1 MLYSLQQVKLR
12 DSKTKLSNLALLAI
26 VLYLYSYA
34 THKYPFHGNRQESH
48 TMRQRHNRL
57 TVVKELI
64 KSNRI
69 DNQDT
74 LLEMLK
80 GEGYTVTQATLS
92 RDLKM
97 LKVGKISDGWSGYY
111 YALPD
116 NDLISESE
124 KSYIQDV
131 RRGILSIEFS
141 GNFGVIKTRP
151 GHANSVGIALDV
163 LALPEIL
170 GTLAGDDTIFVILR
184 EGMNKED
191 LQDSFKTRIP
201 EIEE

>member
-1 MLYSLQQVKLR
+1 
-12 DSKTKLSNLALLAI
+12 
-26 VLYLYSYA
+26 
-34 THKYPFHGNRQESH
+34 
-48 TMRQRHNRL
+48 MRERHNRL
-57 TVVKELI
+57 AVVKELI
-64 KSNRI
+64 KNNRI

-80 GEGYTVTQATLS
+80 TEGYTVTQATLS

-111 YALPD
+111 YSLPE

-151 GHANSVGIALDV
+151 GQANSVGIALDV
-163 LALPEIL
+163 LAIPEIL

-184 EGMNKED
+184 EGMSKED
-191 LQDSFKTRIP
+191 LQESFKTRIP
-201 EIEE
+201 DIEE

>member
-1 MLYSLQQVKLR
+1 MRERHTRLNLVK
-12 DSKTKLSNLALLAI
+12 D
-26 VLYLYSYA
+26 
-34 THKYPFHGNRQESH
+34 
-48 TMRQRHNRL
+48 
-57 TVVKELI
+57 LI
-64 KSNRI
+64 KNNRI

-74 LLEMLK
+74 LLDMLK
-80 GEGYTVTQATLS
+80 KEGYSVTQATLS

-111 YALPD
+111 YALPE

-141 GNFGVIKTRP
+141 GNFGVIKTRS
-151 GHANSVGIALDV
+151 GHANSVAIALDV
-163 LALPEIL
+163 LAIPEIL

-184 EGMNKED
+184 EGMTKED
-191 LQDSFKTRIP
+191 LQESFKNRIP
-201 EIEE
+201 DIQE

>member
-1 MLYSLQQVKLR
+1 MRERHTRL
-12 DSKTKLSNLALLAI
+12 NL
-26 VLYLYSYA
+26 
-34 THKYPFHGNRQESH
+34 
-48 TMRQRHNRL
+48 
-57 TVVKELI
+57 VKELI
-64 KSNRI
+64 KNNRI
-69 DNQDT
+69 DNQDS

-80 GEGYTVTQATLS
+80 KEGYSVTQATLS

-111 YALPD
+111 YALPE

-141 GNFGVIKTRP
+141 GNFGVIKTRS
-151 GHANSVGIALDV
+151 GHANSVAIALDV
-163 LALPEIL
+163 LAIPEIL

-184 EGMNKED
+184 EGMTKED
-191 LQDSFKTRIP
+191 LQESFKNRIP
-201 EIEE
+201 DIQE

>member
-1 MLYSLQQVKLR
+1 MRERHTRL
-12 DSKTKLSNLALLAI
+12 NL
-26 VLYLYSYA
+26 
-34 THKYPFHGNRQESH
+34 
-48 TMRQRHNRL
+48 
-57 TVVKELI
+57 VKELI
-64 KSNRI
+64 KNNRI

-80 GEGYTVTQATLS
+80 KEGYSVTQATLS

-111 YALPD
+111 YALPE

-141 GNFGVIKTRP
+141 GNFGVIKTRS
-151 GHANSVGIALDV
+151 GHANSVAIALDV
-163 LALPEIL
+163 LAIPEIL

-184 EGMNKED
+184 EGMSKED
-191 LQDSFKTRIP
+191 LQESFKNRIP
-201 EIEE
+201 DIQE